1 MKLLYVIPSIENN
14 GPVNV
19 CLEMVRN
26 LILDKNINITV
37 LALGQGAR
45 YKDFSALCTVHIVS
59 RNDIKSVKKIMSEKF
74 DIIHSHCFISDLYS
88 FLFSN
93 NYSKKVTTLHNCFD
107 ADFIDRKGYYRGKF
121 EAFIAKYIV
130 KKYYKVACSRTV
142 YNFYNEYN
150 GDNRLYC
157 VPNGFGNKEITD
169 HNWGKNLI
177 DFYYVGSLIN
187 RKNVDF
193 LISNFEQWSIDKN
206 VKLHIFG
213 KGELESILVCKYKSS
228 KIEFYGHVDDILE
241 KINTMDCVI
250 SASKAEGL
258 PMAIIESM
266 ALSKPF
272 ICSDI
277 DPHKELYIASNE
289 KAGYLFKLTSDE
301 DFKQSLDAFYSLSN
315 QEKQLI
321 SKHSYETYTKNFSS
335 KIMTERYIKIYE
347 KLLSQIH

>member
-1 MKLLYVIPSIENN
+1 MNLLYVIPSIENN

-19 CLEMVRN
+19 CLEMIRN
-26 LILDKNINITV
+26 LSLYKNINITV
-37 LALGQGAR
+37 LSLGKGAR
-45 YKDFSALCTVHIVS
+45 YNDFSTLCTVHIVP
-59 RNDIKSVKKIMSEKF
+59 RNDIKTVKKIMSEKF

-93 NYSKKVTTLHNCFD
+93 NYSKRVTTLHNCFD

-121 EAFIAKYIV
+121 EAYIAKYIV
-130 KKYYKVACSRTV
+130 KNYYKIACSRTV
-142 YNFYNEYN
+142 YNFYNDYN
-150 GDNRLYC
+150 GDYRLYC

-169 HNWGKNLI
+169 YNWDKDLF

-193 LISNFEQWSIDKN
+193 LISNFEKWSIDKN

-213 KGELESILVCKYKSS
+213 KGNLESSLFNKYQSS
-228 KIEFYGHVDDILE
+228 KIKFYGHVDNILD
-241 KINTMDCVI
+241 KINSMDCVL
-250 SASKAEGL
+250 SASKFEGL

-277 DPHKELYIASNE
+277 DPHKELYIASNG
-289 KAGYLFKLTSDE
+289 KAGYLFDLTSD
-301 DFKQSLDAFYSLSN
+301 DSFKKALDAFYGLSN

-321 SKHSYETYTKNFSS
+321 SKYSYETYANNFSS

-347 KLLSQIH
+347 KLLSQIY